1 MKKEEM
7 MSSRK
12 ILLVLVCGLFLGF
25 TAMAAEGTSE
35 PAALHAEGKT
45 LLEKGDLMGAYKSLV
60 AAAQAAPGNAEYKKD
75 AMALKRALSIRK
87 YLEMNKPDAKWTKLA
102 ISLHVYFL
110 RNNVYSEALAHGRMV
125 HEKLGNA
132 ESAAIL
138 AEVLLEMDKNAEAVQ
153 MLRAL
158 DKKHVNHETQVCLGI
173 ALARD
178 GKKDEAKRVAA
189 EWPAPEK
196 AGVGVLIDYA
206 RLDVLLDRQATAL
219 QTLTG
224 CMEMAPPSQQ
234 ELIKKYIV
242 ECKDFAPIVA
252 HADFAKVMATKS
264 KVSESGCSGG
274 SSCGSCPSR
283 GSCGSA
289 TTDKKDS
296 DSDCDSDC
304 DSCDKSDDCKD
315 K

>member
-1 MKKEEM
+1 

-12 ILLVLVCGLFLGF
+12 ILLALICGCFLGF
-25 TAMAAEGTSE
+25 TAMAGEGVATD
-35 PAALHAEGKT
+35 PAAMYAEGKA
-45 LLEKGDLMGAYKSLV
+45 LLEKGDLMPAYKALV
-60 AAAQAAPGNAEYKKD
+60 AAAQAAPDNAQYKKD
-75 AMALKRALSIRK
+75 ALGLKRALSIRK

-102 ISLHVYFL
+102 VSLHVYFL
-110 RNNVYSEALAHGRMV
+110 RNNVYSEALANGRMV

-158 DKKHVNHETQVCLGI
+158 DKKHVNNETQVCLGI
-173 ALARD
+173 ALARE
-178 GKKDEAKRVAA
+178 GKTDEAKRVAA

-196 AGVGVLIDYA
+196 AGVGVLLDYA

-219 QTLTG
+219 QTMTA
-224 CMEMAPPSQQ
+224 CMEMAPASQQ
-234 ELIKKYIV
+234 ELIKKYV
-242 ECKDFAPIVA
+242 AECKDFAPILA

-264 KVSESGCSGG
+264 KITESGCSGG

-283 GSCGSA
+283 GSCDGAA
-289 TTDKKDS
+289 TEKKEG
-296 DSDCDSDC
+296 DCDSGCGDC
-304 DSCDKSDDCKD
+304 EKSDDCDD